1 MDLRPHLWPRPR
13 ARGLRKLNDSNTSG
27 GVQAGAAAAPKQ
39 VDVGFSPGNA
49 ADWAAAQLPVQPQS
63 QRVRATATATTD
75 STAAAPLMRQTRL
88 HLQAASAAYFRQT
101 PPVTYQLQDLNVV
114 VVAMLDRKK
123 ALIERLK
130 AMDVRLYDRTTDLHK
145 RTYDLHKRLKA
156 MEVRYNDLHMAHNKL
171 EDEMQLCTEHCL
183 SH

>member
-75 STAAAPLMRQTRL
+75 STAAALLMRRLQLIRIWHSYTR
-88 HLQAASAAYFRQT
+88 S
-101 PPVTYQLQDLNVV
+101 
-114 VVAMLDRKK
+114 
-123 ALIERLK
+123 
-130 AMDVRLYDRTTDLHK
+130 
-145 RTYDLHKRLKA
+145 
-156 MEVRYNDLHMAHNKL
+156 
-171 EDEMQLCTEHCL
+171 
-183 SH
+183 